1 MRETT
6 KLKEK
11 ETNNIIMSN
20 SVIDYLAEVASCD
33 FGSLMQRTAKVF
45 KLVVFQ
51 SQSSHFFFL
60 FFTLDKVD
68 KKIR

>member
-1 MRETT
+1 
-6 KLKEK
+6 
-11 ETNNIIMSN
+11 MSN

-68 KKIR
+68 KKYAK